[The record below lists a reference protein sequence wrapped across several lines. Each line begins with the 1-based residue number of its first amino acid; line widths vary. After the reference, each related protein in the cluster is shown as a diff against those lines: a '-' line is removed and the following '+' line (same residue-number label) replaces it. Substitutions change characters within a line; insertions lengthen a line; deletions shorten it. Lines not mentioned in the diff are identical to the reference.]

1 MTGTA
6 AQHETETE
14 MKTTYRLGRKETG
27 STQAWTFLAR
37 DTNVDLLWYEA
48 DFDNDMHPGR
58 FEYTIVADGMPW

>member
-1 MTGTA
+1 MT
-6 AQHETETE
+6 
-14 MKTTYRLGRKETG
+14 TTYRLGRKETG
-27 STQAWTFLAR
+27 SNQAWTFLAR